1 MASALDDEVRR
12 LSEAGDATGAVTAA
26 ITGLG
31 PELLGFLHV
40 LVRDPADAG
49 EVFADLC
56 VRIWRSLPGFR
67 WESSVRTWAYVLA
80 RRAFYDHRDQ
90 RAAWRQRHTGLTS
103 DDAVDALIA
112 RLRTQGTTQLR
123 EEQLGRIAR
132 LRAQLDPDDQAVLT
146 LRVDRG
152 LEWSEIARVL
162 AEEGDALDDAALA
175 RAAASLRKRFERL
188 KATLRRMA
196 AENPGS

>member
-1 MASALDDEVRR
+1 VAL
-12 LSEAGDATGAVTAA
+12 T
-26 ITGLG
+26 
-31 PELLGFLHV
+31 P
-40 LVRDPADAG
+40 
-49 EVFADLC
+49 
-56 VRIWRSLPGFR
+56 
-67 WESSVRTWAYVLA
+67 
-80 RRAFYDHRDQ
+80 
-90 RAAWRQRHTGLTS
+90 
-103 DDAVDALIA
+103 